1 MRLYII
7 RHAQSENNALWSR
20 TGSSEG
26 RNSDPLLTET
36 GQKQAHLLADYL
48 AQADPG
54 VETDYWDVSERHG
67 FGITHLYT
75 SLMQRAVLTATAIAQ
90 ALDLPLLAWPEIHE
104 QGGIFEYDP
113 DKDERRGLPGPNR
126 AFFAERYPH
135 LTLPDS
141 ITDQGWW
148 NGRYEDRTETLQR
161 ARLVAAEVFE
171 RHGKTDDRLA
181 LVTHGAFG
189 HYLLSVLLNR
199 SELDNDGPNPTR
211 PWLMMNNTG
220 ITRLGYTSEYATL
233 FYTNRL
239 EHLPR
244 DLITD

>member
-7 RHAQSENNALWSR
+7 RHAQSENNALWTR
-20 TGSSEG
+20 TGNSEG
-26 RNSDPLLTET
+26 RSSDPLLTET
-36 GQKQAHLLADYL
+36 GHEQARLLADFL
-48 AQADPG
+48 ARADPEA
-54 VETDYWDVSERHG
+54 ETDYWDVSDRRG

-75 SLMQRAVLTATAIAQ
+75 SLMQRSVLTASAIAR

-104 QGGIFEYDP
+104 SGGIYHHDP
-113 DKDERRGLPGPNR
+113 QEDARHGLAGPNR
-126 AFFAERYPH
+126 EFFADRYPD
-135 LTLPDS
+135 LILPDS
-141 ITDQGWW
+141 VTDQGWW
-148 NGRYEDRTETLQR
+148 NRQYESRPETIQR
-161 ARLVAAEVFE
+161 ARRVAAELFR
-171 RHGKTDDRLA
+171 RHGGTDDRAA

-199 SELDNDGPNPTR
+199 AEIEDDGPNPER

-220 ITRLGYTSEYATL
+220 ITRLGYKAEYATL

-244 DLITD
+244 ELITD